1 MPVEAG
7 QVGAMVTGLAGGA
20 ALGWG
25 FEGRVGIVAALT
37 PQDFYQSMT
46 THSDQR
52 I

>member
-7 QVGAMVTGLAGGA
+7 QVGAMATGLAGGV
-20 ALGWG
+20 ALGLG
-25 FEGRVGIVAALT
+25 FERMVGIGAALT